1 MAGFAE
7 EALKGLKVRSPI
19 RRPKIARCQNF
30 KFFIEIVFLNSS
42 EITMAVNMAV
52 LQTL

>member
-1 MAGFAE
+1 MAGLAE
-7 EALKGLKVRSPI
+7 VALKGLKVRSPI

-42 EITMAVNMAV
+42 DITMAVNVAG
-52 LQTL
+52 LQAL